1 MVRRGLLGVIWLYR
15 RLISPLFPSR
25 CRFHPSCS
33 EYAQQ
38 AVAKHGPLKGG
49 WLALKRIAR
58 CGPWSR
64 GGIDPVP

>member
-15 RLISPLFPSR
+15 RLISPLFPAR

-33 EYAQQ
+33 AYARR
-38 AVAKHGPLKGG
+38 AVSKHGPLKGG
-49 WLALKRIAR
+49 WLALKRLAR

-64 GGIDPVP
+64 GGVDPVP

>member
-1 MVRRGLLGVIWLYR
+1 MVRRGLLGAIWLYR

-33 EYAQQ
+33 DYAQQ
-38 AVAKHGPLKGG
+38 AVSKHGPLKGG
-49 WLALKRIAR
+49 WLALKRIVR

-64 GGIDPVP
+64 GGVDPVP